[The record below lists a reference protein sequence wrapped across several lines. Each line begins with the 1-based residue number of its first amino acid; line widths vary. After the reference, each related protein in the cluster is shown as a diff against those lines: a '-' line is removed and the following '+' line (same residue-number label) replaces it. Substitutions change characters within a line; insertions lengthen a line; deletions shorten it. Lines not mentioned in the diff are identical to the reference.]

1 MYEVRLDPDGPLE
14 MLQLPSFGL
23 VTFGSLA
30 ARSSAPS
37 AIASMGS
44 VAGSEP
50 ADAEMPGS
58 GAEG

>member
-30 ARSSAPS
+30 ALSSAPS
-37 AIASMGS
+37 AMVNMGS
-44 VAGSEP
+44 VAGLEP
-50 ADAEMPGS
+50 ADAEMPGNE
-58 GAEG
+58 AEG